1 MSDVLTVDAVPAYVA
16 GRAALREGI
25 DASTLDV
32 REVGDGNL
40 NQVFVCRDGAG
51 RSVVLKQALPYVRLV
66 GPEWPM
72 TEDRARREARAIRA
86 HARLSEHV
94 VGLIE
99 FDAERHVLAMED
111 LSDHEVLRSRLNR
124 GGTVAGIAEA
134 LARYV
139 ADVAFGTSWFGLGAE
154 AFRQEAAAS
163 INSELCALTEDVI
176 FTEPFLGAERNS
188 YPAALAPLVD
198 ELQADRTWVAAAAAL
213 KIRML
218 TVQEAFVHGDL
229 HSGSVFVRGEGAQL
243 SVKTFDSEF
252 AWYGPIGFD
261 LGLMWANLL
270 TAAARAQVLGEPERS
285 ADLLDG
291 IARSWRVFVDRMSQL
306 WPTRVDAP
314 KYPDLALSPWLDSIR
329 SDGLGF
335 AGCEATRRIIGLAKV
350 TDIETLDPP
359 RHLTAST
366 AVLRGAQH
374 LLVHRAE
381 PVDAAVAAL
390 SEVVVRSSVRT

>member
-1 MSDVLTVDAVPAYVA
+1 MSDVLTVETVPAYVA
-16 GRAALREGI
+16 GRDALRDGI
-25 DASTLDV
+25 DATTLDV

-40 NQVFVCRDGAG
+40 NQVFVCRDRAG

-72 TEDRARREARAIRA
+72 TEDRARREARAIRT

-94 VGLIE
+94 IGLIE
-99 FDAERHVLAMED
+99 FDAEQHVLAMED
-111 LSDHEVLRSRLNR
+111 LSDHEVLRTRLNR
-124 GGTVAGIAEA
+124 GGPVAGIAEA

-154 AFRQEAAAS
+154 TFRQEAAAG

-188 YPAALAPLVD
+188 YPEALAPLVD
-198 ELQADRTWVAAAAAL
+198 ELQADDDWVGAAAAL

-218 TVQEAFVHGDL
+218 TVQEALVHGDL

-243 SVKTFDSEF
+243 SVKSFDSEF

-261 LGLMWANLL
+261 LGLLWANLL
-270 TAAARAQVLGEPERS
+270 IAAARAQVLDEPERA

-291 IARSWRVFVDRMSQL
+291 IARSWRVFVDRMTQL
-306 WPTRVDAP
+306 WSTRVDAP
-314 KYPDLALSPWLDSIR
+314 KYPDLALAPWLDSIR

-335 AGCEATRRIIGLAKV
+335 AGCEATRRIVGLAKV
-350 TDIETLDPP
+350 TDIETLDPQE
-359 RHLTAST
+359 HLIAST

-374 LLVHRAE
+374 LLVHRTE
-381 PVDAAVAAL
+381 PVDTAVAAL
-390 SEVVVRSSVRT
+390 SGFVVA

>member
-1 MSDVLTVDAVPAYVA
+1 
-16 GRAALREGI
+16 
-25 DASTLDV
+25 
-32 REVGDGNL
+32 
-40 NQVFVCRDGAG
+40 
-51 RSVVLKQALPYVRLV
+51 
-66 GPEWPM
+66 
-72 TEDRARREARAIRA
+72 
-86 HARLSEHV
+86 LSEHV

-124 GGTVAGIAEA
+124 GGPVAGVAEA

-139 ADVAFGTSWFGLGAE
+139 ADVAFGTSWLGLGAE
-154 AFRQEAAAS
+154 AFRQEAAAG

-198 ELQADRTWVAAAAAL
+198 ELQADQDWLAAAAAR

-218 TVQEAFVHGDL
+218 TVQEALVHGDL

-270 TAAARAQVLGEPERS
+270 TAAARARVLGEPERA

-291 IARSWRVFVDRMSQL
+291 IARSWAVFVERMTRL

-314 KYPDLALSPWLDSIR
+314 KYPDLALAPWLDSIR

-350 TDIETLDPP
+350 TDIETLDPTA
-359 RHLTAST
+359 HLAAST

-374 LLVHRAE
+374 LLVRRAE
-381 PVDAAVAAL
+381 PVGTAVAAL
-390 SEVVVRSSVRT
+390 STILMS

>member
-1 MSDVLTVDAVPAYVA
+1 MSDVLTVEAVPAYVA
-16 GRAALREGI
+16 GRDALREGI

-40 NQVFVCRDGAG
+40 NQVFVCRDRAG

-124 GGTVAGIAEA
+124 GGPAAGIVEA

-154 AFRQEAAAS
+154 AFRQEAAAG

-188 YPAALAPLVD
+188 YPEALAPLVD
-198 ELQADRTWVAAAAAL
+198 ELQADHAWVGAAAAL

-218 TVQEAFVHGDL
+218 TVQEALVHGDL
-229 HSGSVFVRGEGAQL
+229 HSGSVFVRGEGARL

-261 LGLMWANLL
+261 LGLLWANLL
-270 TAAARAQVLGEPERS
+270 IAAARARVLGEPERA

-291 IARSWRVFVDRMSQL
+291 IARSWRVFVDRMTQL

-314 KYPDLALSPWLDSIR
+314 KYPDLALAPWLESIR

-350 TDIETLDPP
+350 TDIETLDPAA
-359 RHLTAST
+359 HLTAST

-390 SEVVVRSSVRT
+390 SKVVA